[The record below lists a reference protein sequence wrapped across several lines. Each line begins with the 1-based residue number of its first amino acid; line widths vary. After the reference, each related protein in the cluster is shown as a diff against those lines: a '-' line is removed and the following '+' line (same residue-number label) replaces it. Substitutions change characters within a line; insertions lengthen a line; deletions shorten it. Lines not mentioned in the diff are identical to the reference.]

1 MKNFTTLAFTIS
13 MTRNNLKSG
22 KGITGKQIK
31 LLWVLARQIGM
42 DSDCLHEIIFWI
54 TGKESMK
61 DLSVL
66 EAKEVIDSLVQDGAK
81 VKKKRSLPRYLP
93 PNVVEMVTPKQVQ
106 FITYL
111 EKKLGWQDNPE
122 RLKGFLKRI
131 IKREGVR
138 TKQEGI
144 KVIQGLKNMVDH
156 NPNPG
161 KEVSGFE

>member
-1 MKNFTTLAFTIS
+1 MRISISLPFTIF
-13 MTRNNLKSG
+13 MTKNNNKSG
-22 KGITGKQIK
+22 KVITGKQIK

-122 RLKGFLKRI
+122 RLKGFLRRI
-131 IKREGVR
+131 IKRESVR
-138 TKQEGI
+138 TKQEAI
-144 KVIQGLKNMVDH
+144 KVIQGLKNMVDRK
-156 NPNPG
+156 PKPK